1 MAITAG
7 YYGKFGLS
15 LANKEVNLNT
25 DTFKVL
31 LTTNAYVLDK
41 DVHQYISSI
50 TNEVTGAGYTAG
62 GVTVSPMTVTYD
74 AANDRVKYVGSNPAW
89 NPLTV
94 TGARRAVLYDDTAAN
109 KPLVSWVDLG
119 QDYNLTAANFSIPWD
134 ALGAG
139 YINF

>member
-7 YYGKFGLS
+7 HYGKLGLT
-15 LANKEVNLNT
+15 LVNKEVNFNT

-31 LTTNAYVLDK
+31 MTTNAYTIDR
-41 DVHQYISSI
+41 DAHQYLSSI
-50 TNEVTGAGYTAG
+50 TNEVAGTGYTAG

-74 AANDRVKYVGSNPAW
+74 AVNHRLKYTCSNPAW

-109 KPLVSWVDLG
+109 KPLISWVDLG
-119 QDYNLTAANFSIPWD
+119 QDYNLSAANFSIPWD